1 MAKRREIREIITI
14 YKQTKGNIFLTARKL
29 KISRSIVYRWIK
41 RCQSL
46 YTPGYLKWKGIKR
59 ESTRPKTIIKP

>member
-1 MAKRREIREIITI
+1 
-14 YKQTKGNIFLTARKL
+14 L
-29 KISRSIVYRWIK
+29 IK

-59 ESTRPKTIIKP
+59 KSTRPKTIHKTLTPKQEALVLKKEKRVALIAEN